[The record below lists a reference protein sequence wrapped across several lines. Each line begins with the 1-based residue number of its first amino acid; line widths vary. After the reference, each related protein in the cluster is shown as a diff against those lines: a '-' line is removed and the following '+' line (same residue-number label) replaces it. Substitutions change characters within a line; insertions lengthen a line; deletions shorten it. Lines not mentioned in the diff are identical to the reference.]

1 MHEQIPQVSMETMLV
16 GGNYFMKVNV
26 RHRQQVFFSAKN
38 YLHVQSSYDIKQ
50 IWKRVQ
56 NFDESILGGVI
67 LVWNKHSH
75 VPTPKASETIIF
87 LKNMWFNDT
96 KLHENVVTNIF

>member
-1 MHEQIPQVSMETMLV
+1 MHEQIPQVSVETMLV

-50 IWKRVQ
+50 I
-56 NFDESILGGVI
+56 
-67 LVWNKHSH
+67 
-75 VPTPKASETIIF
+75 
-87 LKNMWFNDT
+87 
-96 KLHENVVTNIF
+96 